1 MSNEN
6 QTHEEVEQQ
15 NHPKGIRS
23 ALKKIEKQEGPK
35 AALETAKRWA
45 NVLDEIHEVACPTM
59 HTMRPGGPQKLCTF
73 VLLLAVNDYIAQN
86 PLTIKDN

>member
-1 MSNEN
+1 MADE
-6 QTHEEVEQQ
+6 QTQQEEQVQ

-23 ALKKIEKQEGPK
+23 ALKKIEAQEGPK

-59 HTMRPGGPQKLCTF
+59 HTFRPGGPQKLCSA